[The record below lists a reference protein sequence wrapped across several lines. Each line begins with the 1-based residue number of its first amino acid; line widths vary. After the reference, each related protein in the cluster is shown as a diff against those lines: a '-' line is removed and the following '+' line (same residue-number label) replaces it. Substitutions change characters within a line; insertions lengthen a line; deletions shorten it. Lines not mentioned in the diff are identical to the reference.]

1 MTSELDQVKSQIQSH
16 LVSSGNYDAINKQL
30 KVSLYKSGWF
40 DEVSDLAKA
49 ELTQKQDANFNELYQ
64 SVKPKAEDL
73 VPEQV
78 KKEIMDRIRQYV
90 EDIVQ

>member
-1 MTSELDQVKSQIQSH
+1 MTSKLDQVKSQIQSH
-16 LVSSGNYDAINKQL
+16 LVSLGNYDAINKQL

-64 SVKPKAEDL
+64 LVKPKAEDL